1 MSKDKVMNWKMKHFA
16 ARAQG
21 VENLI
26 EGEHSD
32 YGNLT
37 SRQCGNFVKIALD
50 RANELV

>member
-1 MSKDKVMNWKMKHFA
+1 MSRDKVMNWKMKHYA
-16 ARAQG
+16 AHQQG
-21 VENLI
+21 VEGLI

-37 SRQCGNFVKIALD
+37 SRQCGNFVKIALA